1 MCSVGNFSGAG
12 KLLVGVDG
20 GDPLMAVWD
29 SARRTLEPQFSHPW
43 LAEIIFA
50 LDVWLRR
57 RQAVVSYS
65 THPSC
70 VFRLGVAHAHRT
82 LALRDGTR
90 LRAGQR
96 MIELHFWNAH
106 IPPVPP
112 NGATIRWARQM
123 QKSIS
128 TSLRE
133 LARYLSSRPD
143 LRDISVICA
152 DVPSA
157 TRAQCRQIEH
167 IMGYYGFETVMEA
180 ERLELHEHIHRLGE
194 NILISLTIFAQNAP
208 ALRLDT
214 LTRVRV
220 PIYLSRQALERR
232 FGDLNETAG
241 GAVGAS

>member
-1 MCSVGNFSGAG
+1 
-12 KLLVGVDG
+12 
-20 GDPLMAVWD
+20 MAVWD
-29 SARRTLEPQFSHPW
+29 SARHRLGPQYSHPW

-50 LDVWLRR
+50 LDAWLRR
-57 RQAVVSYS
+57 RQAVADYS
-65 THPSC
+65 SHPSC
-70 VFRLGVAHAHRT
+70 VFRLGVTRSHRT
-82 LALRDGTR
+82 LVLRDGTR
-90 LRAGQR
+90 LKAGQR
-96 MIELHFWNAH
+96 MIELHFWNEH
-106 IPPVPP
+106 IPSVPP

-128 TSLRE
+128 ISLCE
-133 LARYLSSRPD
+133 LSRHLSSRPD

-167 IMGYYGFETVMEA
+167 IMGYYGFETVMEV
-180 ERLELHEHIHRLGE
+180 EPLELHEHIHRLGE

-214 LTRVRV
+214 LMRVRV
-220 PIYLSRQALERR
+220 PIYLSRQKLERK
-232 FGDLNETAG
+232 FGDLNETAA